1 MTKRK
6 IVKRVIR
13 KERVPPEEAARLDEI
28 RRLAMK
34 DFPPAKRPRLRLAAD
49 GIGAEVRKARLAQGL
64 TWYAVAKRARIPRAG
79 TVRAIEYGRDVKL
92 SSLQAVAKALG
103 LKIELVEA
111 KLIDRMRRR

>member
-6 IVKRVIR
+6 IVKRVFR
-13 KERVPPEEAARLDEI
+13 KEALTAEEAARLDEV

-34 DFPPAKRPRLRLAAD
+34 DFPPLKRPRLRLASD
-49 GIGAEVRKARLAQGL
+49 GIGADVRRARLAQGL
-64 TWYAVAKRARIPRAG
+64 TWYAVAKRARIPRPA
-79 TVRAIEYGRDVKL
+79 TVRDIEYGRDVKL

-111 KLIDRMRRR
+111 